1 MWKIE
6 YKLQSYY
13 KNEKKLKSNQFQ
25 LLILLIFI
33 NGKLPKDEIDLIL
46 KFEGLKWYITS
57 WVSDEIELYTIIKWS
72 NS

>member
-6 YKLQSYY
+6 YKLKCYY
-13 KNEKKLKSNQFQ
+13 KNVKILKSNQFQ

-33 NGKLPKDEIDLIL
+33 NQQLPKDEIDSIL

-57 WVSDEIELYTIIKWS
+57 WVMKLNFIE
-72 NS
+72 

>member
-6 YKLQSYY
+6 YKLKSYY
-13 KNEKKLKSNQFQ
+13 KNVKILKSNQFQ

-33 NGKLPKDEIDLIL
+33 NRQLPKDEIDLIL

-57 WVSDEIELYTIIKWS
+57 WATKLNFTQ
-72 NS
+72 